1 MSNSTISVASAKLY
15 IKEYLELPLAALH
28 KEGENILHTTFALVR
43 KAGACDLP
51 NQVLAKALGGLRKY
65 GAHTSIPLTR
75 ILELQGFDA
84 TLWCLRCVLPGEEAA
99 RDRLA
104 RLLVCVYAEHV
115 AYLWV
120 PPAGVTWRPED
131 AISVARRYALG
142 QATDEE
148 LGKARKSAESAAWVR
163 EAGQSDAVTAAAL
176 AGEAAQN
183 TTWAGKEDIV
193 LFTARVA
200 VSARARVGVAEVAAE
215 FGLEVDSLS
224 WYRYECKLKAGAVE
238 REWQTEQLRR
248 MLDGTE
254 PTSVIS

>member
-115 AYLWV
+115 AHLWA
-120 PPAGVTWRPED
+120 PPAGITWKPED

-142 QATDEE
+142 QATVEE
-148 LGKARKSAESAAWVR
+148 LDVARKAAEIAIQSIGMHANGAGDAAQAATWPGVVEATMFTAGIAADAGACAKSEVHSECWR
-163 EAGQSDAVTAAAL
+163 EA
-176 AGEAAQN
+176 
-183 TTWAGKEDIV
+183 WAI
-193 LFTARVA
+193 
-200 VSARARVGVAEVAAE
+200 
-215 FGLEVDSLS
+215 
-224 WYRYECKLKAGAVE
+224 E
-238 REWQTEQLRR
+238 REWQTEQLRL
-248 MLDGTE
+248 MLDGAD
-254 PTSVIS
+254 SS